1 MRVSVFMS
9 RAYVMKKNN
18 RRGKMEEN
26 ESDVAFLCGI

>member
-1 MRVSVFMS
+1 MMMRVS

-18 RRGKMEEN
+18 IRGKMEEN